1 IKIVLDT
8 YLDGRSG
15 YVFAVNPSGSR
26 YDALV
31 NQGGDENSSWDAIW
45 EAATARTATGWS
57 AEFLIPLKSLLF
69 RPGLTQWGL
78 NVQRRI
84 QRLQETDRWASADHD
99 LSVTQTSRAGLLTN
113 LPLFGLGAGLSIR
126 PSVTGGAE
134 RDSATAA
141 ARNTSHASLDVT
153 QRLGANALA
162 SLTVST
168 DFAETEVDARRVNLP
183 RLPLFFPEVRTF
195 FLEGADIFEFGLGLT
210 SDLDVL
216 PFFSRRIGLLAGQ
229 Q

>member
-1 IKIVLDT
+1 
-8 YLDGRSG
+8 
-15 YVFAVNPSGSR
+15 
-26 YDALV
+26 
-31 NQGGDENSSWDAIW
+31 ENSSWDAIW

-57 AEFLIPLKSLLF
+57 AEILIPLKTLLF

-113 LPLFGLGAGLSIR
+113 LPLFGLG
-126 PSVTGGAE
+126 
-134 RDSATAA
+134 
-141 ARNTSHASLDVT
+141 
-153 QRLGANALA
+153 
-162 SLTVST
+162 
-168 DFAETEVDARRVNLP
+168 
-183 RLPLFFPEVRTF
+183 
-195 FLEGADIFEFGLGLT
+195 LT

-229 Q
+229 QVPIDYGGKVNGRIGGTNFGALVVRTRDVDTLATTSSMAVVRVKQNVLEESSVGFIATAGDALERRGSWPVGPDLA